1 MLSPSELTTLYNI
14 ISDETKSFE
23 IISNTFQKTYS
34 KSEQFKVGVTL
45 WFLIKD
51 NLLNLSQ
58 RLSSFYILYDMYR
71 NEKLQSI
78 PFIPIVLQTLNESKN
93 KIEQQ
98 FLIDFIQNKIDYSKT
113 PIKIYIEDNEK
124 NQNIIIPN
132 LEEYWNNYK
141 KQTEK
146 ISKSI
151 NDWMRPIIYDNKD
164 NKSNKIF
171 NLNQLTPVEV
181 SMKYFEPNYMSY
193 YPNTNYTFY
202 DDEPLWIIPT
212 LKHDFIYDFNLT
224 KEKDSISSILF
235 KPFNNKQISKEEND
249 FVMGILNNNPNILLE
264 INFTSSKFMTLIE
277 KNESLA
283 TNIFLKITNSNLF
296 QNYLNAFLKNKFTQ
310 NSMKVI
316 SNIIMSIT
324 LPKVFINSYIKHI
337 IDNFKEENKNDEK
350 VKLGRYIAYFINKLL
365 DNNFIKV
372 DDIPQEIEILFSIN
386 TEEIASLN
394 KKIIELNQSNNK

>member
-1 MLSPSELTTLYNI
+1 MLSPSELTTLYTI

-23 IISNTFQKTYS
+23 IISNIFQKTYS

-212 LKHDFIYDFNLT
+212 LKHNFIYDFNLT

-235 KPFNNKQISKEEND
+235 KPFINKQINKEEED
-249 FVMGILNNNPNILLE
+249 FVMEILNKNPNILSE
-264 INFTSSKFMTLIE
+264 INFNSSKFMNLIE
-277 KNESLA
+277 KNVSFA
-283 TNIFLKITNSNLF
+283 TNIFLKITQSNLF
-296 QNYLNAFLKNKFTQ
+296 QNYLNAFLKHKFTQ

-324 LPKVFINSYIKHI
+324 LPKIFINSYIKHI

-350 VKLGRYIAYFINKLL
+350 IKLGRYIAYFINKLL

-372 DDIPQEIEILFSIN
+372 DDIPKEIDILFSIN

-394 KKIIELNQSNNK
+394 KKIIELNQSNK

>member
-14 ISDETKSFE
+14 ISDDTKSFE

-58 RLSSFYILYDMYR
+58 RLSSFYILYDMYK

-98 FLIDFIQNKIDYSKT
+98 FLIDFIQNKIEYSKT
-113 PIKIYIEDNEK
+113 PINIYIEDNEK
-124 NQNIIIPN
+124 NQNIIIPD

-141 KQTEK
+141 NQTEK
-146 ISKSI
+146 INKSI
-151 NDWMRPIIYDNKD
+151 NDWMRPIIYDNKE
-164 NKSNKIF
+164 NKSNNNNF

-235 KPFNNKQISKEEND
+235 KPFNNKQINNSEND
-249 FVMGILNNNPNILLE
+249 YIMKILESNPNILND
-264 INFTSSKFMTLIE
+264 IHFTSDKFMQLIE
-277 KNESLA
+277 KNDTFA
-283 TNIFLKITNSNLF
+283 INIFLKISNSNLF
-296 QNYLNAFLKNKFTQ
+296 QEYLQAFLNNKFTQ

-316 SNIIMSIT
+316 SKIINSIS
-324 LPKVFINSYIKHI
+324 LPKIFINSYIKHI
-337 IDNFKEENKNDEK
+337 IENFNEENKIDEK
-350 VKLGRYIAYFINKLL
+350 TKLGRYIAYFINKLL
-365 DNNFIKV
+365 DNNYLNV
-372 DDIPQEIEILFSIN
+372 NDIPKEIEALYSIN
-386 TEEIASLN
+386 IEDIASLN
-394 KKIIELNQSNNK
+394 KKIIEVNQNNK

>member
-1 MLSPSELTTLYNI
+1 MLSPSELTTLYTI

-23 IISNTFQKTYS
+23 IISNIFQKTYS

-212 LKHDFIYDFNLT
+212 LKHNFVYDFNLT

-235 KPFNNKQISKEEND
+235 KPFINKQINKEEED
-249 FVMGILNNNPNILLE
+249 FVMEILNKNPNILSE
-264 INFTSSKFMTLIE
+264 INFNSSKFMNLIE
-277 KNESLA
+277 KNVSFA
-283 TNIFLKITNSNLF
+283 TNIFLKITQSNLF
-296 QNYLNAFLKNKFTQ
+296 QNYLNAFLKHKFTQ

-324 LPKVFINSYIKHI
+324 LPKIFIISYIKHI
-337 IDNFKEENKNDEK
+337 IENFKEENKIDEK
-350 VKLGRYIAYFINKLL
+350 TKLGRYIAYFINKLL

-372 DDIPQEIEILFSIN
+372 DDIPKEIDILFSIN

-394 KKIIELNQSNNK
+394 KKIIELNQSNK

>member
-1 MLSPSELTTLYNI
+1 MLSPSELTTLYTI

-23 IISNTFQKTYS
+23 IISNIFQKTYS

-212 LKHDFIYDFNLT
+212 LKHNFVYDFNLT

-235 KPFNNKQISKEEND
+235 KPFINKQINKEEED
-249 FVMGILNNNPNILLE
+249 FVMEILNKNPNILSE
-264 INFTSSKFMTLIE
+264 INFNSSKFMNLIE
-277 KNESLA
+277 KNVSFA
-283 TNIFLKITNSNLF
+283 TNILLTITKSNLF
-296 QNYLNAFLKNKFTQ
+296 QNYLNAFLKHKFTQ

-324 LPKVFINSYIKHI
+324 LPKIFINSYIKHI

-350 VKLGRYIAYFINKLL
+350 IKLGRYIAYFINKLL

-372 DDIPQEIEILFSIN
+372 DDIPKEIEILFSIN

-394 KKIIELNQSNNK
+394 KKIIELNQNNK

>member
-14 ISDETKSFE
+14 ISDDTKSFE

-58 RLSSFYILYDMYR
+58 RLSSFYILYDMYK

-98 FLIDFIQNKIDYSKT
+98 FLIDFIQNKIEYSKT
-113 PIKIYIEDNEK
+113 PINIYIEDNEK
-124 NQNIIIPN
+124 NQNIIIPD

-212 LKHDFIYDFNLT
+212 LKHNFIYDFNLT

-235 KPFNNKQISKEEND
+235 KPLINKQITKDEDD
-249 FVMGILNNNPNILLE
+249 FVMETLNKNPNILSE
-264 INFTSSKFMTLIE
+264 INFTSSKFMNLIE
-277 KNESLA
+277 KNVSFA
-283 TNIFLKITNSNLF
+283 TNIFLKISTSNLF

-337 IDNFKEENKNDEK
+337 VDNFKEENKNDEK
-350 VKLGRYIAYFINKLL
+350 IKLGRYIAYFINKLL

-372 DDIPQEIEILFSIN
+372 DDIPKEIEILFSIN

-394 KKIIELNQSNNK
+394 KKIIELNQSINK

>member
-212 LKHDFIYDFNLT
+212 LKHNFIYDFNLT

-235 KPFNNKQISKEEND
+235 KPFINKQINKEEED
-249 FVMGILNNNPNILLE
+249 FVMEILNKNPNILSE
-264 INFTSSKFMTLIE
+264 INFNSSKFMNLIE
-277 KNESLA
+277 KNVSFA
-283 TNIFLKITNSNLF
+283 TNIFLKITQSNLF
-296 QNYLNAFLKNKFTQ
+296 QNYLNAFLKHKFTQ

-324 LPKVFINSYIKHI
+324 LPKIFINSYIKHI

-350 VKLGRYIAYFINKLL
+350 IKLGRYIAYFINKLL

-372 DDIPQEIEILFSIN
+372 DDIPKEIDILFSIN

-394 KKIIELNQSNNK
+394 KKIIELNQSNK

>member
-1 MLSPSELTTLYNI
+1 MLSPSELTTLYTI

-23 IISNTFQKTYS
+23 IISNIFQKTYS

-78 PFIPIVLQTLNESKN
+78 PFIPIVFQTLNESKN

-212 LKHDFIYDFNLT
+212 LKHNFIYDFNLT

-235 KPFNNKQISKEEND
+235 KPFINKQINKEEED
-249 FVMGILNNNPNILLE
+249 FVMEILNKNPNILSE
-264 INFTSSKFMTLIE
+264 INFNSSKFMNLIE
-277 KNESLA
+277 KNVSFA
-283 TNIFLKITNSNLF
+283 TNIFLKITQSNLF
-296 QNYLNAFLKNKFTQ
+296 QNYLNAFLKHKFTQ

-324 LPKVFINSYIKHI
+324 LPKIFINSYIKHI

-350 VKLGRYIAYFINKLL
+350 IKLGRYIAYFINKLL
-365 DNNFIKV
+365 DNNYLNV
-372 DDIPQEIEILFSIN
+372 NDIPKEIEALYSIN
-386 TEEIASLN
+386 IEDIASLN
-394 KKIIELNQSNNK
+394 KKIIELNQNNK

>member
-14 ISDETKSFE
+14 ISDDTKSFE

-58 RLSSFYILYDMYR
+58 RLSSFYILYDMYK

-98 FLIDFIQNKIDYSKT
+98 FLIDFIQNKIEYSKT
-113 PIKIYIEDNEK
+113 PINIYIEDNEK

-164 NKSNKIF
+164 NKLNKIF

-212 LKHDFIYDFNLT
+212 LKHNFIYDFNLT

-264 INFTSSKFMTLIE
+264 INFTSSKFMNLIE
-277 KNESLA
+277 KNVSFA
-283 TNIFLKITNSNLF
+283 TNIFLKISTSNLF

-337 IDNFKEENKNDEK
+337 VDNFKEENKNDEK
-350 VKLGRYIAYFINKLL
+350 IKLGRYIAYFINKLL

-372 DDIPQEIEILFSIN
+372 DDIPKEIEILFSIN

>member
-1 MLSPSELTTLYNI
+1 MLSQSELTNLYNI
-14 ISDETKSFE
+14 ISDELKTFE
-23 IISNTFQKTYS
+23 NISNSFQKIYN
-34 KSEQFKVGVTL
+34 KSEQFKIGVTL
-45 WFLIKD
+45 WFLLKD

-212 LKHDFIYDFNLT
+212 LKHNFIYDFNLT

-235 KPFNNKQISKEEND
+235 KPFNNKQITNSEND
-249 FVMGILNNNPNILLE
+249 YLMKILESNPNILND
-264 INFTSSKFMTLIE
+264 IHFTSDKFMQLIE
-277 KNESLA
+277 KNDTFA
-283 TNIFLKITNSNLF
+283 INIFLKISNSNLF
-296 QNYLNAFLKNKFTQ
+296 QEYLQAFLKNKFTQ

-316 SNIIMSIT
+316 SNLIDNIS
-324 LPKVFINSYIKHI
+324 LPKTFIHSYIKHI
-337 IDNFKEENKNDEK
+337 IENFKDENKIDEK
-350 VKLGRYIAYFINKLL
+350 TKLGRYIAYFINKLL
-365 DNNFIKV
+365 DNNIIKV
-372 DDIPQEIEILFSIN
+372 NDIPNEIEHLYSIN
-386 TEEIASLN
+386 IEELASLN
-394 KKIIELNQSNNK
+394 KKIIELNQSNK

>member
-1 MLSPSELTTLYNI
+1 MTTLYTI

-23 IISNTFQKTYS
+23 IISNIFQKTYS

-51 NLLNLSQ
+51 NLLNFSQ

-212 LKHDFIYDFNLT
+212 LKHNFVYDFNLT

-235 KPFNNKQISKEEND
+235 KPFINKQINKEEED
-249 FVMGILNNNPNILLE
+249 FVMEILNKNPNILSE
-264 INFTSSKFMTLIE
+264 INFNSSKFMNLIE
-277 KNESLA
+277 KNVSFA
-283 TNIFLKITNSNLF
+283 TNIFLKITQSNLF
-296 QNYLNAFLKNKFTQ
+296 QNYLNAFLKHKFTQ

-324 LPKVFINSYIKHI
+324 LPKIFINSYIKHI

-350 VKLGRYIAYFINKLL
+350 IKLGRYIAYFINKLL

-372 DDIPQEIEILFSIN
+372 DDIPKEIDILFSIN

-394 KKIIELNQSNNK
+394 KKIIELNQSNK

>member
-14 ISDETKSFE
+14 ISDDTKSFE

-58 RLSSFYILYDMYR
+58 RLSSFYILYDMYK

-98 FLIDFIQNKIDYSKT
+98 FLIDFIQNKIEYSKT
-113 PIKIYIEDNEK
+113 PINIYIEDNEK

-132 LEEYWNNYK
+132 LEDYWNNYK

-212 LKHDFIYDFNLT
+212 LKHNFIYDFNLT

-235 KPFNNKQISKEEND
+235 KPLINKQITKDEDD
-249 FVMGILNNNPNILLE
+249 FVMETLNKNPNILSE
-264 INFTSSKFMTLIE
+264 INFTSSKFMNLIE
-277 KNESLA
+277 KNVSFA
-283 TNIFLKITNSNLF
+283 TNIFLKISTSNLF

-337 IDNFKEENKNDEK
+337 VDNFKEENKNDEK
-350 VKLGRYIAYFINKLL
+350 IKLGRYIAYFINKLL

-372 DDIPQEIEILFSIN
+372 DDIPKEIEILFSIN

-394 KKIIELNQSNNK
+394 KKIIELNQSINK

>member
-23 IISNTFQKTYS
+23 FISNTFQKTYS

-212 LKHDFIYDFNLT
+212 LKHNFIYDFNLT

-235 KPFNNKQISKEEND
+235 KPFINKQINKEEED
-249 FVMGILNNNPNILLE
+249 FVMEILNKNPNILSE
-264 INFTSSKFMTLIE
+264 INFNSSKFMNLIE
-277 KNESLA
+277 KNVSFA
-283 TNIFLKITNSNLF
+283 TNIFLKITQSNLF
-296 QNYLNAFLKNKFTQ
+296 QNYLNAFLKHKFTQ

-324 LPKVFINSYIKHI
+324 LPKIFINSYIKHI

-350 VKLGRYIAYFINKLL
+350 IKLGRYIAYFINKLL

-372 DDIPQEIEILFSIN
+372 DDIPKEIDILFSIN

-394 KKIIELNQSNNK
+394 KKIIELNQSNK

>member
-1 MLSPSELTTLYNI
+1 MLSPSELTTLYTI

-23 IISNTFQKTYS
+23 IISNIFQKTYS

-212 LKHDFIYDFNLT
+212 LKHNFVYDFNLT

-235 KPFNNKQISKEEND
+235 KPFINKQINKEEED
-249 FVMGILNNNPNILLE
+249 FVMEILNKNPNILSE
-264 INFTSSKFMTLIE
+264 INFNSSKFMNLIE
-277 KNESLA
+277 KNVSFA
-283 TNIFLKITNSNLF
+283 TNIFLKITQSNLF
-296 QNYLNAFLKNKFTQ
+296 QNYLNAFLKHKFTQ

-324 LPKVFINSYIKHI
+324 LPKIFINSYIKHI

-350 VKLGRYIAYFINKLL
+350 IKLGRYIAYFINKLL

-372 DDIPQEIEILFSIN
+372 DDIPKEIDILFSIN

-394 KKIIELNQSNNK
+394 KKIIELNQSNK